1 LKEKKEREG
10 SSTRK
15 DKRQVEIGAR
25 SLSLPL
31 AGAQDSSGALPVL
44 SPVQVSS
51 FLSVLSLSPLGLRFW
66 DGFLRLCIEFDWE
79 RRPHPPCA
87 LWAFQF
93 LLNSILRVLVFGLN
107 FNSAMNSFVARDR
120 SSS

>member
-1 LKEKKEREG
+1 MEEKKEREG
-10 SSTRK
+10 SSTRM
-15 DKRQVEIGAR
+15 DKREAELERPV
-25 SLSLPL
+25 SYSL
-31 AGAQDSSGALPVL
+31 AGAQDTSRGPLCSAPVASLLP
-44 SPVQVSS
+44 
-51 FLSVLSLSPLGLRFW
+51 SLLFSLPPLGLRFC

-93 LLNSILRVLVFGLN
+93 LVNSMLRVLVFGLN